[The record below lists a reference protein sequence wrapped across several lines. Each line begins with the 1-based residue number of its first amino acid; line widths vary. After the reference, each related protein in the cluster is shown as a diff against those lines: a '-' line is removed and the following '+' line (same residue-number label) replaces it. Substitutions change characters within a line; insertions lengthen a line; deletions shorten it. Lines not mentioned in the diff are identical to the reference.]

1 MSTAGQ
7 PLKRAV
13 LEQLL
18 PVVSNDAGDPRAAA
32 SLQEFISAHIPI
44 ESEREQRRRRDKVLE
59 LRSLFL
65 QWVQDTCRAKNLP
78 EEVVAVAG
86 GEVYI
91 MGSYKLNVHE
101 PGADID
107 LCCVVPLHV
116 AREEFFTSFLEKLR
130 SHPKVK
136 DLACAASAHVPIMS
150 FALDGVDFDVLFAQL
165 PLTSVKAGM
174 SVDDDLVLRGVDAK
188 TYLSL
193 NGPRTT
199 NMITRLIPTSAQA
212 SFLAV
217 LRVVR
222 VWAKNRGLYANKMGY
237 LGGVNFNILVAMICQ
252 MYPYANPALMLHRF
266 FLVLGE
272 RWKWPTP
279 VRLCKNFD
287 AGLGF
292 TVWEQ
297 GGSTRRELMPIITP
311 AYPAGNSAYN
321 VSTQTLGVMKE
332 EFARGKKIMD
342 KCLALASVDPTGAV
356 ARAAWLELIE
366 PSDFFLRYNRY
377 LAVDMW
383 ASTAEGEAAWFGLVE
398 SRLRLLVDILDR
410 ELREIYGL
418 GQVFK
423 SVHLFPRAFP
433 PCAGAGAAGRVEG
446 GRGEMHAAQCF
457 YIGLAFDREEMERR
471 KVGKEVFIGE
481 FIRKWRF
488 AVETPPRPQPGHQ
501 QLQQPRS
508 QRPKGCDVLVS
519 EVKWRELPACV
530 FDSLGGEKVARARRR
545 RERGKGGKKQK
556 KGKKRARRGDR
567 EEEEEEE
574 EVEGGLAVAEGQKE
588 EGRKEG
594 EGEEEDEIEGFTPLH
609 TAAYTGDLIT
619 VKILTKE
626 EEGEGEG
633 GREGGRGGLVAVKR
647 VDALDAKGRT
657 PAQVARERGFDEVA
671 LYLEGLIEEEGER
684 GGEGGGGGEGNGKVK
699 EKTNNGGPASRL
711 PPVDGNA
718 EYDDADDDVLGAAE
732 AAMEQAMEEEEEEG
746 GEEGKEEVAAG
757 RAAAA
762 AAAEK
767 KRREEEEEEEVE
779 EMKKKKALLMSAH
792 MVMVE
797 AGELNLEPFI
807 PRWRKEAMLVLTGG
821 GRERG
826 RGECLIRTPVV
837 MDLTLDGNKEEG
849 EEKGEERSGKRRGER
864 GGRRK

>member
-222 VWAKNRGLYANKMGY
+222 VWAKKRGLYANKMGY

-272 RWKWPTP
+272 RWRWPTP

-292 TVWEQ
+292 AVWEQ

-321 VSTQTLGVMKE
+321 VSMQTLGVMKE

-342 KCLALASVDPTGAV
+342 RCLALASSDTTGAV
-356 ARAAWLELIE
+356 ARAAWLELVE

-410 ELREIYGL
+410 ELRENYGL

-446 GRGEMHAAQCF
+446 GGGEMHAAQCF

-488 AVETPPRPQPGHQ
+488 AVETPPRQQPGHQ

-530 FDSLGGEKVARARRR
+530 FESLGGEKVARARRR
-545 RERGKGGKKQK
+545 RERGKGEKKDGGKKEK
-556 KGKKRARRGDR
+556 KGKKRARRGEG
-567 EEEEEEE
+567 EEEEEKE
-574 EVEGGLAVAEGQKE
+574 EVEGGVAVAEGQKE
-588 EGRKEG
+588 EGRKE
-594 EGEEEDEIEGFTPLH
+594 EEDEDEDETEGFTPLH

-619 VKILTKE
+619 VQVLTKE
-626 EEGEGEG
+626 EEE
-633 GREGGRGGLVAVKR
+633 
-647 VDALDAKGRT
+647 
-657 PAQVARERGFDEVA
+657 EVA
-671 LYLEGLIEEEGER
+671 LH
-684 GGEGGGGGEGNGKVK
+684 GGVNHELAFV
-699 EKTNNGGPASRL
+699 
-711 PPVDGNA
+711 
-718 EYDDADDDVLGAAE
+718 
-732 AAMEQAMEEEEEEG
+732 M
-746 GEEGKEEVAAG
+746 
-757 RAAAA
+757 
-762 AAAEK
+762 
-767 KRREEEEEEEVE
+767 
-779 EMKKKKALLMSAH
+779 ALH
-792 MVMVE
+792 
-797 AGELNLEPFI
+797 
-807 PRWRKEAMLVLTGG
+807 
-821 GRERG
+821 
-826 RGECLIRTPVV
+826 
-837 MDLTLDGNKEEG
+837 
-849 EEKGEERSGKRRGER
+849 
-864 GGRRK
+864 